1 MPIAVA
7 DRPIPRP
14 RPRGQRQFV
23 RIVSGMPLCLCRP
36 QSPSRRP
43 VRRERARESC
53 KFTLKGNRAERVQI
67 VNAAFECRRII
78 STPRLGGARL
88 GLLLAERLGVAREVF
103 DTDARQ
109 RHAEFTFGSG
119 HCRQHDF
126 LYKLRT

>member
-7 DRPIPRP
+7 DRPIPRS
-14 RPRGQRQFV
+14 RSCERHQLV

-36 QSPSRRP
+36 QSTIPP
-43 VRRERARESC
+43 AFRRERARESC

-67 VNAAFECRRII
+67 VNAAFECRGII
-78 STPRLGGARL
+78 STPRLRGARL
-88 GLLLAERLGVAREVF
+88 GLLLAERLGVAGEVF